1 MSGRLAFAPFLA
13 CLIAGSALAD
23 GPAKLLSFAELKG
36 QLDQP
41 NLRIL
46 DPRPRADYDKG
57 HIPGA
62 IWVDTKPAQALAS
75 KPGGFQDQAA
85 WQKWVDTLGLTDSS
99 RVVICDGAKQLDA
112 ARLWWL
118 LGYLGVK
125 DAALVNGNVGL
136 WTREGNPTSTEPAR
150 TAAGTFA
157 VNFQQEWLANRED
170 VLGALKSGEF
180 QIVDARSAAEHTGER
195 KMSKRGGHIPDAC
208 PLEWSDLVDK
218 EGRFLEESALR
229 SRFKAAGIQPG
240 KPVITHCQGGGRA
253 SVDAFV
259 ASRLGFQARNY
270 YLGWSDWGNVEDTP
284 VKTGKSD
291 KK

>member
-1 MSGRLAFAPFLA
+1 MSGRLAFAPILC
-13 CLIAGSALAD
+13 CLIAAPALAD
-23 GPAKLLSFAELKG
+23 GPANLLSLAELKSR
-36 QLDQP
+36 LEQP
-41 NLRIL
+41 NVRIL
-46 DPRPRADYDKG
+46 DPRAKADYEKG

-62 IWVDTKPAQALAS
+62 ILVDSKAAQALAS
-75 KPGGFQDQAA
+75 KPGGFQDRAA
-85 WQKWVDTLGLTDSS
+85 WQTWIDSLGLTDAT
-99 RVVICDGAKQLDA
+99 RVVVCDGAKQLDA

-125 DAALVNGNVGL
+125 DVALINGNVGL
-136 WTREGNPTSTEPAR
+136 WTKEGFPTSTDSAKPG
-150 TAAGTFA
+150 AGTFK
-157 VNFQQEWLANRED
+157 VNFQPEWLANRED

-218 EGRFLEESALR
+218 DGRFLDETALR
-229 SRFKAAGIQPG
+229 AKFEAAGLKPG

-259 ASRLGFQARNY
+259 ASRLGFKARNY
-270 YLGWSDWGNVEDTP
+270 YLGWSDWGNAEDTP
-284 VKTGKSD
+284 VKTGASD
-291 KK
+291 NK